1 MKCYRLSTVR
11 SIVNYVDNSRPVEKF
26 GVAYYSWL
34 EATVRE
40 HRFSRLESLD
50 LGPVFEKRA
59 ASAIELP
66 LNESQLEIGSFSPCR
81 DCVAVDTRRLL
92 ASGDVWSGY
101 FLPGGNTFGPPQ
113 LLFGVSPD
121 D

>member
-40 HRFSRLESLD
+40 HRFTG
-50 LGPVFEKRA
+50 LG
-59 ASAIELP
+59 
-66 LNESQLEIGSFSPCR
+66 
-81 DCVAVDTRRLL
+81 L
-92 ASGDVWSGY
+92 ASKLRV
-101 FLPGGNTFGPPQ
+101 N
-113 LLFGVSPD
+113 SPAQESRFD
-121 D
+121 KFFRT

>member
-40 HRFSRLESLD
+40 H
-50 LGPVFEKRA
+50 VFHALSPGFRTCIREKSGISDRI
-59 ASAIELP
+59 AS
-66 LNESQLEIGSFSPCR
+66 Q
-81 DCVAVDTRRLL
+81 
-92 ASGDVWSGY
+92 
-101 FLPGGNTFGPPQ
+101 
-113 LLFGVSPD
+113 
-121 D
+121 